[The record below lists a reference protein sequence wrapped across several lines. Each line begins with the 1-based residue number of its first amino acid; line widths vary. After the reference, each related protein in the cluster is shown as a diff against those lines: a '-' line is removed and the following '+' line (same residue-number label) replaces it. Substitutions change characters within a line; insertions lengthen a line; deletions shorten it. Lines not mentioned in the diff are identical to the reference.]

1 MKQVENEKIQAKN
14 IRPGMILSIYGNGER
29 FDVEEVQA
37 NEWGA
42 VIITNWSNKSR
53 GLSKDESVEI
63 LGYFNPSGVGKY

>member
-1 MKQVENEKIQAKN
+1 MRQIENEKIQASE